1 MCDWHKDK
9 YDVPKIF
16 QKYISNDRENLKEV
30 FQKVCSIEGED
41 DGVTSVDIGFG
52 DKEHYIL
59 DIEYRDKAI
68 EIIETLF
75 PATPYPKK

>member
-1 MCDWHKDK
+1 M
-9 YDVPKIF
+9 
-16 QKYISNDRENLKEV
+16 

-75 PATPYPKK
+75 PTTPYPKK

>member
-9 YDVPKIF
+9 YDVHKIF

-41 DGVTSVDIGFG
+41 DGVTSVNDSM
-52 DKEHYIL
+52 L
-59 DIEYRDKAI
+59 SR
-68 EIIETLF
+68 
-75 PATPYPKK
+75 